1 MDLSV
6 LLIIYYIVTLKLLCT
21 RLSMLLSSS
30 DSESAMQYA
39 SELRFSPRLAPT
51 ALSTAGAR
59 CSHHVSVQSYV
70 DIAWQRNSIG

>member
-6 LLIIYYIVTLKLLCT
+6 LLIIYYIVTLKLLCS
-21 RLSMLLSSS
+21 LSMLLSSS